1 MPILAAETSV
11 YPEGL
16 FHDPQLA
23 DPDRRWWA
31 MYTKPRQEKSL
42 ARDLVQLGL
51 SFYLPLV
58 PKTSLIRGRRVKSL
72 IPLFGGYLFF
82 FGTEEERISALSPGR
97 VCHSFAASNTQK
109 MTDDL
114 RSVQSLINS
123 GRRLS
128 KEDKLAPGKRVRVVT
143 GALMGVEGTI
153 VERRGEDRL
162 LVAVSFLQQ
171 GVSVLVQ
178 DFLVEPA

>member
-58 PKTSLIRGRRVKSL
+58 PKTNLIRGRRVKSL
-72 IPLFGGYLFF
+72 IPLFGGYVFF
-82 FGTEEERISALSPGR
+82 FGTEEERIRALSKGR
-97 VCHSFAASNTQK
+97 VSLSLAAANTKK

-114 RSVQSLINS
+114 RNVQSLINS
-123 GRRLS
+123 GVPLTV
-128 KEDKLAPGKRVRVVT
+128 EGQLGPGRRVRVIS

-153 VERRGEDRL
+153 LERRGDDRL

-171 GVSVLVQ
+171 GVSVLIQ